1 MFSKTPIILTA
12 LLLSVSNLSIFL
24 KAWCSKLYT
33 AFQMKS
39 HQCSREQNNYFLLL
53 LQHYPELDVTS
64 LQWYSIIASYCLK
77 YRFLFFFPLYGL
89 STGEVS
95 LLNEFFFTGFQ
106 IIYFRLK
113 TEITNQV
120 MIRKAYRAKQI

>member
-1 MFSKTPIILTA
+1 MFSKTPIILIA

-77 YRFLFFFPLYGL
+77 YRFFFSFPLYGL
-89 STGEVS
+89 NTCKVS
-95 LLNEFFFTGFQ
+95 LLNEFVFTEFQ
-106 IIYFRLK
+106 ITYFRLSLQLTK
-113 TEITNQV
+113 T
-120 MIRKAYRAKQI
+120 RAVY